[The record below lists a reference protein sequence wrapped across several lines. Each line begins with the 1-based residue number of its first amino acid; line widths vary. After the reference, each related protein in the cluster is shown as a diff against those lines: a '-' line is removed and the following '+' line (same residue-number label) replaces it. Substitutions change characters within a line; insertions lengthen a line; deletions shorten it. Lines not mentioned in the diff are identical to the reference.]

1 MGENIMNKKEIS
13 AGGVVYRTGEDGQIQ
28 IQLIVDRYGKTTLAK
43 GKMEDGETIEQTAL
57 REILEETGMV
67 GRIVEPIN
75 IIAYTYQH
83 AEFGPVDKEV
93 HYYLVEAQSG
103 DLQPQM
109 EEIKGVDWYSPEEAW
124 SKQQQSGYDN
134 NDDILRIGLNKLGI
148 NV

>member
-1 MGENIMNKKEIS
+1 MMNKKEIS
-13 AGGVVYRTGEDGQIQ
+13 AGGVVYRTGEEGQLQ

-43 GKMEDGETIEQTAL
+43 GKMEEGETIEQTAL

-93 HYYLVEAQSG
+93 HYYLVEAESG
-103 DLQPQM
+103 DLQPQI
-109 EEIKGVDWYSPEEAW
+109 EEIKGVDWFAPEEAW
-124 SKQQQSGYDN
+124 SKQLQNGYDN
-134 NDDILRIGLNKLGI
+134 NDDILRMGLNKLGI

>member
-1 MGENIMNKKEIS
+1 MNKKEIS
-13 AGGVVYRTGEDGQIQ
+13 AGGVVYRTGEDGHLQ

-67 GRIVEPIN
+67 GRIVEPVD

-93 HYYLVEAQSG
+93 HYYLVEAESG
-103 DLQPQM
+103 DLQPQI
-109 EEIKGVDWYSPEEAW
+109 EEIKGVDWYAPEEAW
-124 SKQQQSGYDN
+124 SRQQQSGYDN
-134 NDDILRIGLNKLGI
+134 NDDILRVALNKLGI